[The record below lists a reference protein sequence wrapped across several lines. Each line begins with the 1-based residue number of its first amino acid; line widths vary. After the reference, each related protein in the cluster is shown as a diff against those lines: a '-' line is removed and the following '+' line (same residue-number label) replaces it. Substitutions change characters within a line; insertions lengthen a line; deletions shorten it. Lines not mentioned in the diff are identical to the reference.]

1 MLGKRSGKLTV
12 VEKIGGS
19 NWKCQCDCGNYKIVK
34 TSDIKRQHVKS
45 CGCSF
50 NGNTKKKI
58 LMGVGFTAFGIT

>member
-19 NWKCQCDCGNYKIVK
+19 DWKCQCDCGNYKIVK

-50 NGNTKKKI
+50 NKKNGTKEEFYY
-58 LMGVGFTAFGIT
+58 VR